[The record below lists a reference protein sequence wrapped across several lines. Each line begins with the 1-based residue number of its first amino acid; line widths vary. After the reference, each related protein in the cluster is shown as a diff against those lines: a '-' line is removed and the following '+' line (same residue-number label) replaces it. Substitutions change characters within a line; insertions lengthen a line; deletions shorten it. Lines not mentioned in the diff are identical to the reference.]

1 MKIQLGNW
9 PSNTINYDIDINIL
23 YNYQY
28 ISISNK
34 NILNQIYEIIYADMQ
49 QGLKP
54 YELNLGRGYI
64 NDMGF
69 FDYYNNKKSK
79 LSWKSFKEF
88 LPLVIYKFEIKDN
101 TLILNPIH
109 YNSYNYSDI
118 KDKIYTII

>member
-9 PSNTINYDIDINIL
+9 SSKTINYDINTNTLND
-23 YNYQY
+23 YEY

-34 NILNQIYEIIYADMQ
+34 NILNQIYEIICGDMQ
-49 QGLKP
+49 QGEKP
-54 YELNLGRGYI
+54 YAINLGRGYI

-88 LPLVIYKFEIKDN
+88 LPLVKYKFEIKDN
-101 TLILNPIH
+101 ILILNPIH

-118 KDKIYTII
+118 KAKIYTII